1 LTCVIGNALF
11 ALQPRFDLRHTLLH
25 IAMISTFLRKYVDP
39 LRGAAVALLGTGAL
53 VGLTMALGIAAAA
66 AIAVHLYLLGLAFF
80 VLNRI
85 GAVLTDV
92 QTHVAAISIPDLLI
106 YAAFGFGFAVADP
119 ARALAAAF
127 LLLGIV
133 VLAGCAV
140 LFGAGRAA
148 TAEASFISGVVIFAA
163 ICWCC
168 FQPDRFSLIAYLF
181 GLFCFPVAGTFAASS
196 IVRRP

>member
-1 LTCVIGNALF
+1 MLTNIL
-11 ALQPRFDLRHTLLH
+11 
-25 IAMISTFLRKYVDP
+25 SKYVDP
-39 LRGAAVALLGTGAL
+39 LRAAAVARLGAGPLA
-53 VGLTMALGIAAAA
+53 GLTMVLGIAAAA
-66 AIAVHLYLLGLAFF
+66 CIAVHLYLPGLALF
-80 VLNRI
+80 VANRI
-85 GAVLTDV
+85 GAVLAAV
-92 QTHVAAISIPDLLI
+92 QNNVAAISVPDLLI
-106 YAAFGFGFAVADP
+106 YAALTFAFAIADP

-148 TAEASFISGVVIFAA
+148 STDASLMAGVIVFAA

-168 FQPDRFSLIAYLF
+168 LQPERFSLIAYLF
-181 GLFCFPVAGTFAASS
+181 GLLCFPVAGTFAASS

>member
-25 IAMISTFLRKYVDP
+25 IAMISTFLRNYVDP
-39 LRGAAVALLGTGAL
+39 LRGAAVARLGTGAL
-53 VGLTMALGIAAAA
+53 TGLTMTLGIVAAAA
-66 AIAVHLYLLGLAFF
+66 VAMHLYLLGLAFF
-80 VLNRI
+80 ILNRVA
-85 GAVLTDV
+85 AVLAGV

-106 YAAFGFGFAVADP
+106 YAVLAFAFAIADP
-119 ARALAAAF
+119 TRALAAAF

-140 LFGAGRAA
+140 LFGAERAA
-148 TAEASFISGVVIFAA
+148 SAEASLIAGAIVFAA
-163 ICWCC
+163 VCLCC
-168 FQPDRFSLIAYLF
+168 FQPERFSLVAYLF
-181 GLFCFPVAGTFAASS
+181 GLLCFPVAGTFAASS